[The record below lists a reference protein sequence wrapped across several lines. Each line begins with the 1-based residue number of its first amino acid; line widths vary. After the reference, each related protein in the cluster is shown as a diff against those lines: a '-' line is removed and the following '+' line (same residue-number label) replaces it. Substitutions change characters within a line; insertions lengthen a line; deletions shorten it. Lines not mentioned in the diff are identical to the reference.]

1 MIKYIYENHVSGNY
15 YCSDKELDYDE
26 LYCEECGDSDGYVGS
41 IDTEHVS
48 VNDFFGAINHSYVNY
63 ESCLDILDLYIE
75 LGIDAQLV
83 KAFRDLMDDRRK
95 EHFHK
100 PELLDKT
107 DPGDYY
113 YRCIQKQKEKEVEA
127 KGNKVTCPS
136 CNHWL
141 ATISDVDDWG
151 ILCTDGGVYDYCP
164 YCGQKLDWDGEKIG
178 QEVDKH
184 YAKTKRTEV
193 D

>member
-15 YCSDKELDYDE
+15 YLSDEELDYDE
-26 LYCEECGDSDGYVGS
+26 LYCKECGDSDGYVGS

-48 VNDFFGAINHSYVNY
+48 VNDFFEAINHSYVNY
-63 ESCLDILDLYIE
+63 EACLEILDLYID

-83 KAFRDLMDDRRK
+83 KAFRYVMDDRRK
-95 EHFHK
+95 NKFHK
-100 PELLDKT
+100 PPLTDTT
-107 DPGDYY
+107 DPGSYY

-127 KGNKVTCPS
+127 KDNKVFCPS
-136 CNHWL
+136 CNKWL
-141 ATISDVDDWG
+141 ATISEVDDWG
-151 ILCTDGGVYDYCP
+151 ILCADGGVFDYCP
-164 YCGQKLDWDGEKIG
+164 YCGQKLGWDGEKISE
-178 QEVDKH
+178 EVDR